1 MTNFNFDQFY
11 NLGYQVLPNILSDQQ
26 LLRLKH
32 RLDEIYQIQLSEFG
46 EEDMALIGESDTVRA
61 PFLYDDLFINLF
73 SGPFAKTVTTKILG
87 EHRILSLQNAIL
99 VRPGKSHHQSS
110 YHRDIVHQ
118 NFTSSTPLAINL
130 YYCLDNY
137 NLDTGGTH
145 FLASSHR
152 LDHFPKN
159 QQPHIPNI
167 SAGSVVLFDSMIYHK
182 SGANISNSDR
192 YGINNMFTLPFIKQQ
207 IDYPSIL
214 KTPTNDKDLNQLFG
228 FHSREFDNVIGFRKY
243 RLERFGNDK

>member
-11 NLGYQVLPNILSDQQ
+11 NLGYQVLPNILSDLQV
-26 LLRLKH
+26 LRLKH

-61 PFLYDDLFINLF
+61 PFLYSDLFINLF
-73 SGPFAKTVTTKILG
+73 SGV
-87 EHRILSLQNAIL
+87 
-99 VRPGKSHHQSS
+99 
-110 YHRDIVHQ
+110 
-118 NFTSSTPLAINL
+118 
-130 YYCLDNY
+130 
-137 NLDTGGTH
+137 
-145 FLASSHR
+145 
-152 LDHFPKN
+152 
-159 QQPHIPNI
+159 
-167 SAGSVVLFDSMIYHK
+167 
-182 SGANISNSDR
+182 NISNSDR